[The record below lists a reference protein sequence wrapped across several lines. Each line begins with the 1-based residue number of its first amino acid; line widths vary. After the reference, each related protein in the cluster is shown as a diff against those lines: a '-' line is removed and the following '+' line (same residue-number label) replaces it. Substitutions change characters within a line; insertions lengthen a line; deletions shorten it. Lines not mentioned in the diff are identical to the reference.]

1 MPALKKLNPI
11 ASFFLYGGLF
21 LIVIALVGVSGVANV
36 AVWWNSA
43 EGWAQYVF
51 TTIGVSAEGW
61 GALGLLLLTIRFAE
75 RQWLKAFIC
84 FALWVPAVGFNGYS
98 SYRFFVGA
106 GSAVEQTGEVGKTEL
121 QLANDRIEEITGEL
135 DVIGVTRTSEAI
147 TAERDKLPENY
158 RTKRSE
164 LGAELATA
172 ERREA
177 LEAELETKRATV
189 LANAGADVAK
199 SGSISDNWILVALVI
214 WMEAIKAL
222 ALWVMFG
229 RPGRSG
235 EASGSV
241 GEEFHSEP
249 GNLAPGAPVDDG
261 TYVIEGPDGEERQIR
276 VI

>member
-1 MPALKKLNPI
+1 MPAPKKLHPI

-21 LIVIALVGVSGVANV
+21 LIVASFVGVSGVANV
-36 AVWWNSA
+36 SVWWNSA

-51 TTIGVSAEGW
+51 TTIGIGAEGW
-61 GALGLLLLTIRFAE
+61 GALGLLLLTIRYAQ

-98 SYRFFVGA
+98 TYRFFVGA
-106 GSAVEQTGEVGKTEL
+106 GSEVQQTGEVGKTEL
-121 QLANDRIEEITGEL
+121 QLANDRIAEITGEL
-135 DVIGVTRTSEAI
+135 EVIGVTRTSEAI

-158 RTKRSE
+158 RTKRAE

-172 ERREA
+172 ERRET
-177 LEAELETKRATV
+177 LEAELEEKRAAV
-189 LANAGADVAK
+189 LANAGADIAED
-199 SGSISDNWILVALVI
+199 GSISNKEILIALVI

-229 RPGRSG
+229 RPGRAG
-235 EASGSV
+235 EASRGV
-241 GEEFHSEP
+241 VEDFQSEP
-249 GNLAPGAPVDDG
+249 GNLAPGAPVDDHR
-261 TYVIEGPDGEERQIR
+261 YVIEGPDGEERQIR